1 MINNYK
7 NLSGRYLKKNKKRT
21 ILTMIGIILSV
32 ALVCC
37 IGTFV
42 VTIQHTMIEEAKN
55 QKGDFH
61 ISIKNAKE
69 NPISKISNN
78 PKVEVAGLMEE
89 VSESPFVKDK
99 YIKITNI
106 DKNSAKLIPAKLIEG
121 TMPEKNNE
129 IAIEKWALKYL
140 DKPINIGEEIKITD
154 ENGASNN
161 YILKGILENS
171 GYSQAGGSAL
181 AFGFS
186 TEPTENTTIRVKF
199 KEKVDKKIAI
209 KEFQE
214 AYGID
219 NVSLNN
225 DVLRLTGES
234 DSNNI
239 NKSLFTMTFL
249 IIGIVVFATVFVIY
263 NSFNISISE
272 RMRQFGLL
280 RAIGTT
286 KKQVMRLVL
295 REASVMSLIAIPIG
309 LFFGVL
315 ALYIVIFVFS
325 KMPGSS
331 EFSNLKVI
339 ISPIVLG
346 ASTVIGLLSIYISA
360 FLPARSAGRISPLV
374 AISTANLITKEKNK
388 KGGKWLS
395 KIFKIYKV
403 MAIKNVKRN
412 RKRFYITTISMAIS
426 VTLFVTF
433 TALIGSADKF
443 TDPPTEEDNIQF
455 NIFSQPS
462 KGVMDIGIDNK
473 IIEEVSEMPEVEKIY
488 KNYKALNLVA
498 IVNEDKISEKA
509 KGFEEIRDTKLEGIP
524 NKLIKTSINFFDK
537 DKLEASKKYV
547 KEGSIS
553 NLKANEVIIARDN
566 MFFTKAGIINESLLD
581 VKVGDEILINSNYT
595 IKYQVEENVTEGKA
609 TVEEVGLKEDYKTS
623 DLVKVKIAA
632 IVDVH
637 PFPGGVSKTYLRIIA
652 PMEAKDRILV
662 NNENSKEEVF
672 INNLGIIIND
682 ENEESVVDAKLK
694 EIEEKNTGIRY
705 SNQLAAANTLKS
717 SNIQMVILLMGF
729 IIVIALISSI
739 NIVNTVATNIILRRK
754 ELAALKAIGM
764 TDRELRKMITLEG
777 ILFGF
782 YGGVIGST
790 VGTGLYYLFYKKM
803 SGMIDFGFVPPFKYI
818 AIAMISVILIGY
830 ISALIPL
837 RRLKKDNIIEAIK
850 EN

>member
-89 VSESPFVKDK
+89 VSEIPFVKDK

-106 DKNSAKLIPAKLIEG
+106 DENSAKLIPAKLIEG

-199 KEKVDKKIAI
+199 KEKVDKKNAI

-234 DSNNI
+234 DSNNM

-360 FLPARSAGRISPLV
+360 FLPARSAGKISPLV

-433 TALIGSADKF
+433 TALIGNANKF
-443 TDPPTEEDNIQF
+443 TNPPTEEDNIQF
-455 NIFSQPS
+455 NISSQAS
-462 KGVMDIGIDNK
+462 KGVMDRGIDKK
-473 IIEEVSEMPEVEKIY
+473 IIEEVSKMPEVEKIY
-488 KNYKALNLVA
+488 KNYKPLDLVS

-509 KGFEEIRDTKLEGIP
+509 KGFEGIRDTKLEGESK
-524 NKLIKTSINFFDK
+524 KLINTSIDFFDK

-566 MFFTKAGIINESLLD
+566 MFYTKAGITNESLLD
-581 VKVGDEILINSNYT
+581 VKVGDEILINSSYKVKT
-595 IKYQVEENVTEGKA
+595 KTTEVAEGKS
-609 TVEEVGLKEDYKTS
+609 TMEEVGLKEDYKTS

-637 PFPGGVSKTYLRIIA
+637 PFPGWTNKGNLRIIA
-652 PMEAKDRILV
+652 PMEAMDKILA
-662 NNENSKEEVF
+662 NNENSKEDIF

-694 EIEEKNTGIRY
+694 EIEEQNTGIRY

-782 YGGVIGST
+782 YGGVIGSAI
-790 VGTGLYYLFYKKM
+790 GTGLYYLFYKKM